1 MQNLA
6 LQIRL
11 ARMHG
16 AMGPV
21 RTGQR
26 YGRTGQMAPN
36 DVAYGAPP
44 YGGVCAPRY
53 ASPGE
58 CPPPGCGP
66 LATALGRDMAGYTGR
81 CREVPFALNDT
92 VAIAGTTTLTGT
104 AQGTI
109 CANRLVIVGTGD
121 GFEISSFKI
130 GENNQF
136 IGTGVLHSSMFAP
149 DSVQAIPLK
158 GDCLGPGITVSLTV
172 TNLDAA
178 EQDIYVALFGPA
190 QY

>member
-1 MQNLA
+1 MQDLA
-6 LQIRL
+6 QQIRL
-11 ARMHG
+11 ARMNDV
-16 AMGPV
+16 MV
-21 RTGQR
+21 RTGAR
-26 YGRTGQMAPN
+26 YPRTGQQMYFDGGPN
-36 DVAYGAPP
+36 
-44 YGGVCAPRY
+44 VCAPRY

-58 CPPPGCGP
+58 CPPPGCNGP
-66 LATALGRDMAGYTGR
+66 LAATLNRDMVGYSGR
-81 CREVPFALNDT
+81 CREVPFALNGT
-92 VAIAGTTTLTGT
+92 VGIGATEVLTGT

-121 GFEISSFKI
+121 GFEITSFKI
-130 GENNQF
+130 GEQNQF
-136 IGTGVLHSSMFAP
+136 IGTGALHSSMFAP